1 MDQSDACTHVC
12 PPDPLR
18 ERLDI
23 LEAQVRS
30 LQMAA
35 PRGIPEASAPMPCA
49 AEEVYTLAQ
58 QADDEYTQLVPPPV
72 CNRCNDTH
80 RVETEERGTLM
91 CTGCPTPCE
100 GCRSRGPGRA
110 GGPYCAATPCPCGC
124 HVNHHQ
130 YDAVRQRLGEKAAPS
145 SGPAEPE
152 PGDECWGYSGSR
164 DAEWWTGSLATR
176 EEAIAE
182 ALAELEEDVVWIYK
196 GWKPAAAHFFPDA
209 DDLCETAAERAS
221 DEVGDPAEEYP
232 EVSDEAK
239 TELNALLEAW
249 AEKHI
254 ATPRFW
260 IGDGGEPE
268 RIERAGQFT
277 SAGEKP

>member
-1 MDQSDACTHVC
+1 MVSDGHEMHLTN
-12 PPDPLR
+12 DTR
-18 ERLDI
+18 ERRV
-23 LEAQVRS
+23 EHCRYCAYNVRVEDGAT
-30 LQMAA
+30 LHFVDQMKIPAA
-35 PRGIPEASAPMPCA
+35 PSCARLKWPGAFPDTRTAAPMPSA
-49 AEEVYTLAQ
+49 APSANAVWAAKVIRSNGWCGHITVEGEPPHEVGCILPAGH
-58 QADDEYTQLVPPPV
+58 DDG
-72 CNRCNDTH
+72 TH
-80 RVETEERGTLM
+80 DESG
-91 CTGCPTPCE
+91 
-100 GCRSRGPGRA
+100 
-110 GGPYCAATPCPCGC
+110 
-124 HVNHHQ
+124 
-130 YDAVRQRLGEKAAPS
+130 PS